1 MKVAAGCPFRR
12 VITLFPSM
20 TPGDT
25 TVTFHL
31 SQTPEDRKRDRAR
44 ERERQIF
51 RENEKREKGK
61 KNEQIKLFEIL
72 HACVSFLVCVH
83 AAA

>member
-12 VITLFPSM
+12 VITLFPFM

-31 SQTPEDRKRDRAR
+31 CQTPEDRERDEGANEK
-44 ERERQIF
+44 ERKERQI
-51 RENEKREKGK
+51 NG
-61 KNEQIKLFEIL
+61 
-72 HACVSFLVCVH
+72 
-83 AAA
+83 

>member
-20 TPGDT
+20 TPEDT

-31 SQTPEDRKRDRAR
+31 SQTPEDRDREEAEGETCR
-44 ERERQIF
+44 ET
-51 RENEKREKGK
+51 KL
-61 KNEQIKLFEIL
+61 KN
-72 HACVSFLVCVH
+72 
-83 AAA
+83 